1 MRHDAY
7 WLGVAGGLLIV
18 VVVVEMVRR
27 RYLRGRY
34 AVVWVLLG
42 AGAAVLALFP
52 DVLGFAAKAT
62 GVEVPLNLLLFLG
75 SLAMLIMLMQ
85 LSSEAGRLRERTRVL
100 AEEIA
105 LLRAAVE
112 ALRAGQAPGV
122 HDGAMA
128 SVDDGATAVAGPES
142 APAVAGPES
151 APDHVGPRSRV
162 AANG

>member
-34 AVVWVLLG
+34 AVVWVVLG

-52 DVLGFAAKAT
+52 DLLGLAAKAT

-100 AEEIA
+100 AEELA

-112 ALRAGQAPGV
+112 ALRESGP
-122 HDGAMA
+122 A
-128 SVDDGATAVAGPES
+128 SVEDAGATADDAGPERAGPES
-142 APAVAGPES
+142 SSG
-151 APDHVGPRSRV
+151 DVGARPRV

>member
-34 AVVWVLLG
+34 AVVWVVLG

-52 DVLGFAAKAT
+52 DVLGFAARAT

-112 ALRAGQAPGV
+112 ALRAGQAAGA
-122 HDGAMA
+122 HDGPTA
-128 SVDDGATAVAGPES
+128 SVGADGAPTTPGPETS
-142 APAVAGPES
+142 SDDVE
-151 APDHVGPRSRV
+151 PRPRV
-162 AANG
+162 TTG